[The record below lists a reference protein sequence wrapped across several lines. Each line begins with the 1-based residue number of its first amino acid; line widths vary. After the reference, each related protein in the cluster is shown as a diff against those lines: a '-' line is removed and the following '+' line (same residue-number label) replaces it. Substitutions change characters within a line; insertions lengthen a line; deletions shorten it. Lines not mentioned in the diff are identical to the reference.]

1 MLKSIPRTILRDT
14 AVFFVPS
21 GVDRY
26 QNPTGA
32 TYTVTHVH
40 LQADNSTHRT
50 AENTEVTL
58 RGILFIDGKVSAPAL
73 DFWALQTSAQEA
85 GGQMTVTV
93 ASRSGAV
100 TGPYTVAM
108 VDRLPDDEGNLHHW
122 ELGLV

>member
-1 MLKSIPRTILRDT
+1 MLSPIPARILKDT
-14 AVFFVPS
+14 ASFFVPES
-21 GVDRY
+21 FDRY
-26 QNPTGA
+26 QNPTGE
-32 TYTVTHVH
+32 TYTVERVH
-40 LQADNSTHRT
+40 LQPENHTRKTTD
-50 AENTEVTL
+50 NTEVTL
-58 RGILFIDGKVSAPAL
+58 TAVMFVYARRSAPAL